1 MSRVAIGEGG
11 VIKIVHLVHMNKTH
25 HGEYFLLLFP
35 HRRNSTDGT
44 CVLFTSQA
52 ITRVAGTT
60 RTGTDTE
67 GRWVEGR
74 TAGHAAGPK
83 EVVREGRREVAA
95 VGVIWCR

>member
-25 HGEYFLLLFP
+25 HGTYFLLLFP
-35 HRRNSTDGT
+35 STQAIRLT
-44 CVLFTSQA
+44 AWRVYHKQA

-83 EVVREGRREVAA
+83 EVVREGRRVGVA